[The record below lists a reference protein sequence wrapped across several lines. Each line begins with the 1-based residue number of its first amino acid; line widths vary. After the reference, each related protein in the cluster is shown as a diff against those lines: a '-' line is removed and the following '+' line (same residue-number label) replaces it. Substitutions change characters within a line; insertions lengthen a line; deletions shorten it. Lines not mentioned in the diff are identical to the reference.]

1 MTESVLKA
9 IIRLYAIVAQLLPDN
24 QQEVASEIVE
34 SYLKHLVNGN
44 KISHYL
50 LIYDFYNKE
59 FAKRSKKRHKQR
71 DPLFT
76 IKAVLVCE
84 QLNNQLFQKQKI
96 LVILQLLDILSCKK
110 IISESDL
117 DLIKTLAITLHF
129 SEEILINCKAFIFDS
144 IDHIPDKDSVLLI
157 DNSQNPDLPDIKH
170 WWQKNLRGSIIFL
183 YIKETHDFVFRYY
196 GEDDQLILN
205 GITITPNRT
214 YNFNKGSVLRGV
226 LMGTIYYSDIFRIFF
241 SHKSELKFTFSAVEL
256 EFKFKKSESGI
267 MPFSLSLGSGQLIGI
282 MGGSG
287 VGKSTLM
294 NLFNGNL
301 KPTHGK
307 VLINGFDVY
316 KDKEQLRGIIGYI
329 PQDDL
334 LIEELS
340 VYQNLYFNAKLCFKD
355 HTDEEVH
362 HLVKGML
369 SDLDLYEIKD
379 LKVGG
384 ILNKFI
390 SGGQRK
396 RLNLSLELIRE
407 PYLLFVDE
415 PTSGLSSTDS
425 DLVIDLLMEQTQKG
439 KLVVINIHQPSSDV
453 FKLFDKLMVMDKEG
467 RLIFYGNPANAPVY
481 FKAARQLIN
490 ADDGEC
496 ITCGNLNPEQILQ
509 IVEAKEIDEAGK
521 LTDNRIVS
529 PEKWYDLYK
538 KNIESGFKKHPEI
551 KTRIPAGLLKIPNKF
566 KQFNI
571 FSVRNLLSKLSDR
584 QYVLIN
590 FIEAPLL
597 AFILGIFTKYN
608 SGNEK
613 SEFAFV
619 FSENV
624 NLPVYIFMSVIVVL
638 FLGLMVSAEEIIRDR
653 KIIQRETFLNLSK
666 FSYYNSKVIWLL
678 TLSAIQAFSFVL
690 IGNSIM
696 AIKGM
701 LLPYWLILFSASVFS
716 NMVGLNISDSLKSV
730 VSIYILIPLLL
741 VPQILLGGAMIK
753 FDKLNKEIT
762 SQQYV
767 PIIGDLMASRWSYEA
782 LSVYQFMN
790 NKYEKHFYQIERK
803 ESEAS
808 YYVNY
813 LIPELLQ
820 KNEESRSYWKNSER
834 GADYTKNINI
844 IHNELM
850 AITRYNIK
858 MPRFEDAENLTPE
871 RFNSIMASKLDI
883 YLKKLRGYYL
893 KVLNDAIEEKDRK
906 IEDLAKRIGGK
917 EVVLLLRQNYYN
929 DNLAEQVL
937 NKRDNDK
944 IIRFKNQLIQ
954 KAEPAFHIPDSRFGR
969 AHFFAPY
976 KRIGN
981 IMISTYWFNLTVL
994 WIYISIFYLCLLT
1007 GVFKKGINLFS
1018 SISYSKK
1025 QSK

>member
-9 IIRLYAIVAQLLPDN
+9 IIRLYAIVSQLLPDS
-24 QQEVASEIVE
+24 QQEVTAEIVE
-34 SYLKHLVNGN
+34 SYLKHLVNVN
-44 KISHYL
+44 KINHYL
-50 LIYDFYNKE
+50 LIYRFYNKE
-59 FAKRSKKRHKQR
+59 FAERSKKRYKQK

-84 QLNNQLFQKQKI
+84 QLNKQLFQKQKI
-96 LVILQLLDILSCKK
+96 LVILQLLDILSYKDTLN
-110 IISESDL
+110 ESDL
-117 DLIKTLAITLHF
+117 DLIKTLAITLQF
-129 SEEILINCKAFIFDS
+129 SEEILNNCKAFIFDS

-157 DNSQNPDLPDIKH
+157 DNSQNPALPDIKH
-170 WWQKNLRGSIIFL
+170 WQQKNLKGSIVFL
-183 YIKETHDFVFRYY
+183 YIEETLDFFFRYY
-196 GEDDQLILN
+196 GKDDQLMLN
-205 GITITPNRT
+205 GITITPRRT
-214 YNFNKGSVLRGV
+214 YNFDKGSVLRGV
-226 LMGTIYYSDIFRIFF
+226 LMGTIHYSDILRIFF
-241 SHKSELKFTFSAVEL
+241 SHKSDLKYTFSAVEL
-256 EFKFKKSESGI
+256 EFKFKQSDSGI
-267 MPFSLSLGSGQLIGI
+267 LPFSLSMGSGQLIGI

-307 VLINGFDVY
+307 VLINGYDVY
-316 KDKEQLRGIIGYI
+316 GDKEQLHGIIGYI

-334 LIEELS
+334 LIEELT

-355 HTDEEVH
+355 LTNEELH
-362 HLVKGML
+362 HLVTGML
-369 SDLDLYEIKD
+369 SDLDLHEIKD

-384 ILNKFI
+384 PLNKFI

-396 RLNLSLELIRE
+396 RLNISLELIRE

-425 DLVIDLLMEQTQKG
+425 ELLINLLIEQAQKG
-439 KLVVINIHQPSSDV
+439 KLVVMNIHQPSSDI
-453 FKLFDKLMVMDKEG
+453 FKILDKLMVMDKGG
-467 RLIFYGNPANAPVY
+467 RVIFYGNPADAPVY
-481 FKAARQLIN
+481 FKTTRQLIN

-509 IVEAKEIDEAGK
+509 IVEAKEIDKAGR

-529 PEKWYDLYK
+529 PEKWYNLYK
-538 KNIESGFKKHPEI
+538 KNIESGFREYSEI
-551 KTRIPAGLLKIPNKF
+551 KTRIPSGSLKIPNRFRQF
-566 KQFNI
+566 KI
-571 FSVRNLLSKLSDR
+571 FSVRNLLSKLADK
-584 QYVLIN
+584 QYVFIN
-590 FIEAPLL
+590 LLEAPLL
-597 AFILGIFTKYN
+597 ALILAIFTKFN
-608 SGNEK
+608 SGNEQ
-613 SEFAFV
+613 SAYAYV

-653 KIIQRETFLNLSK
+653 KIIRREAFLNLSK

-678 TLSAIQAFSFVL
+678 VLSAIQAFSFIL
-690 IGNSIM
+690 IGNWIM
-696 AIKGM
+696 EIKGM
-701 LLPYWLILFSASVFS
+701 LLPYWLILYSSAVFS
-716 NMVGLNISDSLKSV
+716 NMVGLNISDSMKSV

-753 FDKLNKEIT
+753 FDKLNKGIT

-790 NKYEKHFYQIERK
+790 NEYEKYFYQIERK

-808 YYVNY
+808 FYVNY
-813 LIPELLQ
+813 LIPELQLIL
-820 KNEESRSYWKNSER
+820 EESRDNWNNSER

-844 IHNELM
+844 LKKELM
-850 AITRYNIK
+850 AITRYNEKI
-858 MPRFEDAENLTPE
+858 PLFEDAENLTPE
-871 RFNSIMASKLDI
+871 MFNSIMASRLNI
-883 YLKKLRGYYL
+883 YLKKLRDYYL
-893 KVLNDAIEEKDRK
+893 KIMNAAINEKDRK
-906 IEDLAKRIGGK
+906 IEDLSKRIGGK
-917 EVVLLLRQNYYN
+917 EKVILLRQKFYN

-937 NKRDNDK
+937 NKRDFDK
-944 IIRFKNQLIQ
+944 IIQFKNHLLQ
-954 KAEPAFHIPDSRFGR
+954 KADPVFHLPESRFGR

-981 IMISTYWFNLTVL
+981 IIISTYWFNLAVL
-994 WIYISIFYLCLLT
+994 WIFNAIFYLCLQLS
-1007 GVFKKGINLFS
+1007 VFKKGTDLLGNIGFRN
-1018 SISYSKK
+1018 IKSK
-1025 QSK
+1025 